1 MSVSKSDLELIK
13 IRTKKAKA
21 TIKGVKL
28 LIESDYISFAMN
40 RIYYSGFYIVS
51 ALVLLDGKSFTKHY
65 QLIGYSN
72 KTYLKTDIIERK
84 LGSILNSA
92 FERRN
97 LIDYD
102 DYFSITKSEVNK
114 YYSQMKKFIKII
126 EQLINQRLKNK

>member
-1 MSVSKSDLELIK
+1 MSVSKSDLELIN
-13 IRTKKAKA
+13 IRTKKANA

-40 RIYYSGFYIVS
+40 RIYYSAFYIVS

-65 QLIGYSN
+65 QLIGYFN
-72 KTYLKTDIIERK
+72 KAYLKTDIIERK

-114 YYSQMKKFIKII
+114 YYSQMRKFIKII
-126 EQLINQRLKNK
+126 EQLINQRLQNK

>member
-1 MSVSKSDLELIK
+1 MSYSKNDLELVK
-13 IRTKKAKA
+13 IRIGKAKG

-28 LIESDYISFAMN
+28 LIESNYINFAMN

-65 QLIGYSN
+65 QLIGFFN
-72 KTYLKTDIIERK
+72 KTYLKTNIIDRK
-84 LGSILNSA
+84 LGSLLNSA

-102 DYFSITKSEVNK
+102 DYFSITKSEVKK
-114 YYSQMKKFIKII
+114 YYSDMKKFIKNI
-126 EQLINQRLKNK
+126 EQIINHRIKTK